1 MNAVQRTNGHPPDA
15 ADSAAHRLA
24 RLEAELSSLRGDNA
38 ALREQLALR
47 DQALDATPTF
57 FVISKQ
63 AAPESIIVYCNKVV
77 ADEQGVR
84 RDELI
89 GKSTGA
95 LAQWAG
101 LGAAQTSDV
110 MAALRAG
117 KTFHHE
123 NRVVRHD
130 GSTFWLGVSI
140 RPIFDG
146 AGQLTHAVT
155 MGADITAK
163 REEILKKQEL
173 QDKLVDEMK
182 ERALVVIELQ
192 LAQKLESVGRL
203 AAGVAHEINTPIQY
217 VGDGVYFLR
226 SAYEDF
232 NKLLDGWR
240 NAIDALVD
248 SPEHVAL
255 RLEVAELTA
264 KHDLEFLRAEIPKAF
279 ERTSDGVQRVTNI
292 VKAMKEF
299 AHPDANEHSP
309 ADLNHAIET
318 TLLVASNEYKYFAKV
333 HTRFEELPAV
343 VCNIGELN
351 QVFLNLI
358 VNAAHAIH
366 DAGRDLSTGEITI
379 STAVDGDEAVIRV
392 RDNGCGVPAEN
403 LSKLYDPF
411 FTTKEVGR
419 GTGQGL
425 AITHSIVVDKHGGTI
440 AVSSGAGTGTEFMVR
455 LPIAGRSGRSD
466 P

>member
-1 MNAVQRTNGHPPDA
+1 MNAVQQTNAPPPDA

-24 RLEAELSSLRGDNA
+24 RLEAELSSLRSDNA
-38 ALREQLALR
+38 ALREQLELR

-63 AAPESIIVYCNKVV
+63 TAPESIIVYCNKVV
-77 ADEQGVR
+77 ADEQGVP

-89 GKSTGA
+89 GKGTGT
-95 LAQWAG
+95 LARWAG
-101 LGAAQTSDV
+101 LGVTQTSDV
-110 MAALRAG
+110 TAALRAG
-117 KTFHHE
+117 KTSHHE
-123 NRVVRHD
+123 NQVLRRD

-163 REEILKKQEL
+163 REEIFKKQEL

-182 ERALVVIELQ
+182 ERARVVIELQ

-232 NKLLDGWR
+232 NQLLDGWR

-248 SPEHVAL
+248 SPEHSAL

-264 KHDLEFLRAEIPKAF
+264 KHDLEFLRAEIPRAF

-333 HTRFEELPAV
+333 HTHFEELPAV

-366 DAGRDLSTGEITI
+366 DAGRDLSSGEITI

-425 AITHSIVVDKHGGTI
+425 AITHSIVVDKHCGTI